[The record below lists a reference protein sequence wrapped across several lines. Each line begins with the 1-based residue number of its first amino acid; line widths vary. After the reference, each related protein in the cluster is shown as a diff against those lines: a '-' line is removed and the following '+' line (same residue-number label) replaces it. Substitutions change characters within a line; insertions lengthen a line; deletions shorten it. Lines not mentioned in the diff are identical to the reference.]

1 MSTEMSLIL
10 AIVCS
15 AAMAIAL
22 KMFPIRQGNRYGII
36 LGNYLTCVVTAFLM
50 IPDRSMIARI
60 DTKTL
65 VCGMIAGFLFVIAL
79 VTMQSSIRYCGAI
92 LTAAFSKLGLIVPLI
107 LSIFFWKEIPGAVQ
121 IIGLIL
127 VFAAVWLIREKEED
141 RPDPSGGSRSKM
153 FWLIAVLVFFGTAD
167 AMAKVFEQ
175 IGEREKDGV
184 YFLILFITAAILA
197 VLLLIREQKKT
208 GAKIVPSEVAAGII
222 VGIPN
227 YFSSALLLRALAGLP
242 AIVVYPC
249 FSVGTILLVTLI
261 SAAAFKERIGR
272 RKWIGLAF
280 ILAALILLN
289 LPGGTA

>member
-1 MSTEMSLIL
+1 MSTEAYLIL

-22 KMFPIRQGNRYGII
+22 KGFPIRQGNRYGII

-50 IPDRSMIARI
+50 IPDRSVIAQT
-60 DTKTL
+60 DSKTL
-65 VCGMIAGFLFVIAL
+65 ICGIIGGFLFVIAL
-79 VTMQSSIRYCGAI
+79 VTMQSSIRCCGAI

-107 LSIFFWKEIPGAVQ
+107 LSVFIWREIPGTVQ
-121 IIGLIL
+121 LIGLAF
-127 VFAAVWLIREKEED
+127 VFAAVWLIREKDEQDEAAL
-141 RPDPSGGSRSKM
+141 GSRSKM
-153 FWLIAVLVFFGTAD
+153 FWLIAVLIFFGLAD

-184 YFLILFITAAILA
+184 YFLILFATAAILA
-197 VLLLIREQKKT
+197 VFLLIRERQKT
-208 GAKIVPSEVAAGII
+208 GAKVLLSEVAAGII

-227 YFSSALLLRALAGLP
+227 YFSSALLLRALTGLP

-249 FSVGTILLVTLI
+249 FSVGTILLVTLV
-261 SAAAFKERIGR
+261 SAAVFRERIDK
-272 RKWIGLAF
+272 RKRIGLAF

-289 LPGGTA
+289 LPGNAG